1 MDKNNTPIGFSIQGI
16 ETEQFAMIEES
27 FVEKSDIELQTEI
40 NFSIDDEKRLVRVWF
55 KVNLL
60 SAKQPF
66 VILELATFFNIKPV
80 SFETFFNEDKTIL
93 SLPVGFARHLAVIT
107 VGTARGILHAKTEST
122 KFNRF
127 YLPTVNLVEMIKD
140 DVVFNMVKK

>member
-1 MDKNNTPIGFSIQGI
+1 MDKNNTPIGFSLQGI

-66 VILELATFFNIKPV
+66 VILELAMYFNIRPD

-93 SLPVGFARHLAVIT
+93 TLKAGFARHLGVIT

-122 KFNRF
+122 RFNRF
-127 YLPTVNLVEMIKD
+127 FLPTINLVEMIND
-140 DVVFNMVKK
+140 DVVFNQ